1 MPLLPPAGLRTACPI
16 ASLIALRDEI
26 TGSVDMGT
34 VVDVIYLDF
43 SKASDR
49 VSHSIPARKLKNVV
63 VHCRSIH
70 PANEG
75 HFPIGG
81 LKSTDRMAYLLG
93 NPNCMES
100 LRKDITD
107 LQGAIIDVFSR
118 AGAVRYPSWK
128 FPNKVSCDLDLVAL
142 LEHYDYVENDP
153 EFTQHSHVMLLE
165 LVIDR

>member
-1 MPLLPPAGLRTACPI
+1 MAATLPPPRAARAARSGSPTSKTQARRGSGLWR
-16 ASLIALRDEI
+16 LRAQPSWNVLLWGRRE
-26 TGSVDMGT
+26 
-34 VVDVIYLDF
+34 
-43 SKASDR
+43 
-49 VSHSIPARKLKNVV
+49 VSAVQGYQP
-63 VHCRSIH
+63 RSIH

-75 HFPIGG
+75 SFPICG
-81 LKSTDRMAYLLG
+81 LKSADRMAYLLG

>member
-1 MPLLPPAGLRTACPI
+1 MV
-16 ASLIALRDEI
+16 
-26 TGSVDMGT
+26 TGSAGQALT
-34 VVDVIYLDF
+34 E
-43 SKASDR
+43 A
-49 VSHSIPARKLKNVV
+49 ARL
-63 VHCRSIH
+63 RIRSEPGGGGRSADLSIH

-75 HFPIGG
+75 PFPIGG
-81 LKSTDRMAYLLG
+81 LKSADRMAYLLG

-128 FPNKVSCDLDLVAL
+128 FPNKMSCDLDLVAL

-165 LVIDR
+165 LVIDRRNLTGGIALH

>member
-1 MPLLPPAGLRTACPI
+1 MAATPAGCARSAVGLA
-16 ASLIALRDEI
+16 
-26 TGSVDMGT
+26 
-34 VVDVIYLDF
+34 DVENIG
-43 SKASDR
+43 R
-49 VSHSIPARKLKNVV
+49 ARKRAVEAARVAQLECSTLGTERGVPAAQ
-63 VHCRSIH
+63 RYQSGSIH

-107 LQGAIIDVFSR
+107 LQGAIIDVFSW